1 MNTQKKIFLL
11 PYRCQI
17 AGRVIAIIGLLACIA
32 SFVLTV
38 TQRDMDSIQ
47 SFRWLLYSTA
57 ILYVGLYLIGFS
69 REKQEDEFTLHL
81 RTSSALTAMLV
92 IFGLKIVLSF
102 VSGYLEMKGIVS
114 KDGMFSDMVDEWTS
128 LGAVFILYLIIYKFR
143 LARFNMR
150 MARESQEENNQ
161 ID

>member
-32 SFVLTV
+32 SVVLTV
-38 TQRDMDSIQ
+38 THRDMDSIQ

-150 MARESQEENNQ
+150 MARESQEDNNQ

>member
-17 AGRVIAIIGLLACIA
+17 AGRVITIIGLLAWIA
-32 SFVLTV
+32 SLVLTV
-38 TQRDMDSIQ
+38 IHRNMDTIQ
-47 SFRWLLYSTA
+47 LFRWLLYSTA

-102 VSGYLEMKGIVS
+102 VSGYLVTKEIVS

-128 LGAVFILYLIIYKFR
+128 LGTVFFLYLIIYKIR
-143 LARFNMR
+143 LARFNK
-150 MARESQEENNQ
+150 ESKEE

>member
-17 AGRVIAIIGLLACIA
+17 VGRVLAIIGLLAWIA
-32 SFVLTV
+32 FMILTPFNV
-38 TQRDMDSIQ
+38 MDDHALIHCH
-47 SFRWLLYSTA
+47 LYSVA
-57 ILYVGLYLIGFS
+57 ILFLGLYLIGFS

-92 IFGLKIVLSF
+92 IFGLKIVLAF
-102 VSGYLEMKGIVS
+102 VSGILEGKGIIS
-114 KDGMFSDMVDEWTS
+114 KDGILSDVLEDTTD
-128 LGAVFILYLIIYKFR
+128 LGSVFILYLIIYKIR
-143 LARFNMR
+143 LARFNK
-150 MARESQEENNQ
+150 ESKEQ

>member
-1 MNTQKKIFLL
+1 MNTQKKLFLL

-17 AGRVIAIIGLLACIA
+17 AGRVLAIIGLLAWIA
-32 SFVLTV
+32 SFVLAV
-38 TQRDMDSIQ
+38 SHHDMGSIQ
-47 SFRWLLYSTA
+47 SFRWLLYSTV

-92 IFGLKIVLSF
+92 IFGLKILLSF
-102 VSGYLEMKGIVS
+102 VSGYLVMKEIVS

-128 LGAVFILYLIIYKFR
+128 LGTVFILYLIIYKIR
-143 LARFNMR
+143 LARFNKE
-150 MARESQEENNQ
+150 ASHEE
-161 ID
+161 